1 MLDSKPEIT
10 ITDVVRSMKRNGFS
24 YEEIYDTL
32 SGAGISGGDA
42 QLLLDRIESDFED
55 AKIKSRTS
63 RLGEEVKKIFSSKL
77 EENKIKLNSKL
88 RIINQNLKKATSDLK
103 MLEDRI
109 TELQEICTKITAKRE
124 KVSKAENNQNL

>member
-10 ITDVVRSMKRNGFS
+10 ITDVVRSMKRSGFS

-32 SGAGISGGDA
+32 SGAGISGGEA

-88 RIINQNLKKATSDLK
+88 RIMNQNLKTATSDLK